1 MIREM
6 LRRVRSIRNRLDR
19 RQRLRKYLRGNRMP
33 WSEGYLEFRND
44 FVLDVLRNPQ
54 LLEHLRSNG
63 RLPAGFGSRLDE
75 RVIEYPW
82 AISRLDRSASRLLDA
97 GSALNHRFLIDHPVL
112 QQKTIVFY
120 TLSPESFHDSP
131 NLSYI
136 FGDLRATIL
145 KSEIFHEIVC
155 ISTLEHIGMDNTKL
169 YTSNPQLK
177 EQNPTDYRRVMKE
190 FQRLLVPGGRLIFTV
205 PFGRSGDYEWLQV
218 FDSDLLD
225 DAMSSFNGEMIDEAF
240 FQYTTGGWILSDREG
255 CTGCEY
261 FDIHSQEIAPDYAAA
276 ARGVACLELRRS
288 RRDS

>member
-1 MIREM
+1 
-6 LRRVRSIRNRLDR
+6 
-19 RQRLRKYLRGNRMP
+19 MP

-44 FVLDVLRNPQ
+44 LILDVLRDSQ
-54 LLEHLRSNG
+54 LLDNFRSNG
-63 RLPAGFGSRLDE
+63 RLPADFGSRLDE

-82 AISRLDRSASRLLDA
+82 AISRLDGSTSPLLDA

-112 QQKTIVFY
+112 QKKSIVFY

-169 YTSNPQLK
+169 YTSDPQLK
-177 EQNPTDYRRVMKE
+177 EQNPTDYRCVMKE
-190 FQRLLVPGGRLIFTV
+190 FQRLLIPGGRLILTV
-205 PFGRSGDYEWLQV
+205 PFGRPADYGWLQV

-225 DAMSSFNGEMIDEAF
+225 DAISSFAGEMIDEAF
-240 FQYTTGGWILSDREG
+240 YQHTTGGWILSDREG
-255 CTGCEY
+255 CKDCKY
-261 FDIHSQEIAPDYAAA
+261 FDIHREEIAPDYAAA

-288 RRDS
+288 LRDS